1 MSATLAW
8 LQARSIHVIRGVRSR
23 HFLLSRGA
31 PPPLADASRPLRAS
45 RLRPLAWPQA
55 LLSVLLLLFA
65 SSCVHRPT
73 PNPNIIVVGVTSGP
87 NNLDPRIGTDDV
99 SGKAGQLI
107 FSNLMTLDDHLRVVP
122 ELAERLE
129 NPEPTTYVAALRQG
143 VRFHDGHELT
153 SADVVYTFRCFLD
166 PAFISPRKGA
176 YRVLAGVAARDRYTV
191 VFTLKEPFGSF
202 PVNLVM
208 PIVPDGAG
216 PAFRDHP
223 IGTGPYRFVRYAVD
237 DQIELAPFDAYF
249 GGRPRNDGLI
259 LKIVP
264 DDIMRGLEL
273 RKGTMDIVVNDLA
286 PDIVYQ
292 LQQDPRLQVVESPGT
307 DYQYVGLN
315 LRDGALKNLRVRQ
328 AIGYAIDRQAIVT
341 YLRRGLATPAV
352 GLLPPMSWAFEPE
365 VFAFTHD
372 AAKARSLLD
381 AAGYPDPDGDGP
393 MPRLHLTLKVSNLE
407 FNRLQS
413 TVIQQD
419 LREAGIAL
427 DVRTYE
433 FATLY
438 ADVLKGNF
446 QLFTLQWVGGAVAD
460 PDILRRV
467 FDSRQTPP
475 FGFNRGFFKDPRV
488 DRLLDEATAAAG
500 DDARRRAYAAVQQV
514 VAEEAPYISLWY
526 KTNAAVAQ
534 RSLAGIHLLP
544 TADFIFLKDVSRT
557 ASARQ
562 AAH

>member
-1 MSATLAW
+1 VTATL
-8 LQARSIHVIRGVRSR
+8 
-23 HFLLSRGA
+23 LLVSTA
-31 PPPLADASRPLRAS
+31 CLN
-45 RLRPLAWPQA
+45 
-55 LLSVLLLLFA
+55 
-65 SSCVHRPT
+65 RPT
-73 PNPNIIVVGVTSGP
+73 VNRNIIVVGVTSGP

-99 SGKAGQLI
+99 SAKTAQLI
-107 FSNLMTLDDHLRVVP
+107 FNNLMTLDDHLRVVP
-122 ELAERLE
+122 DLAERLD
-129 NPEPTTYVAALRQG
+129 NPDPLTYVATLRQG

-166 PAFISPRKGA
+166 AAFVSPRRGA
-176 YRVLAGVAARDRYTV
+176 YRILARVDARDRYTV

-208 PIVPDGAG
+208 PIVPAGAG
-216 PAFRDHP
+216 PALRDHP
-223 IGTGPYRFVRYAVD
+223 VGTGPYRFSRYAVD
-237 DQIELAPFDAYF
+237 DQVELAAFREYF
-249 GGRPRNDGLI
+249 GGDPRNDGLI

-273 RKGTMDIVVNDLA
+273 RKGTMDVVVNDLA

-292 LQQDPRLQVVESPGT
+292 LQRDSRLQVVESPGT

-315 LRDGALKNLRVRQ
+315 LRDPILKDLRVRQ
-328 AIGYAIDRQAIVT
+328 AIGYAIDRQALVT

-352 GLLPPMSWAFEPE
+352 GLLPPMSWAFEPD
-365 VFAFTHD
+365 VFTFTHD
-372 AAKARSLLD
+372 LARARSLLD

-393 MPRLHLTLKVSNLE
+393 LPRLHLTLKVSSLE

-413 TVIQQD
+413 TVIQQN
-419 LREAGIAL
+419 LRDAGIAL

-446 QLFTLQWVGGAVAD
+446 QLYTLQWVGGAVAD

-475 FGFNRGFFKDPRV
+475 LGFNRGFFQDARV
-488 DRLLDEATAAAG
+488 DRLLDEARTATG
-500 DDARRRAYAAVQQV
+500 DDDRRRAYAAVQQV

-534 RSLAGIHLLP
+534 RTVTGIHLLP
-544 TADFIFLKDVSRT
+544 TADFIFLKDVSRIAPT
-557 ASARQ
+557 RQ
-562 AAH
+562 AAK